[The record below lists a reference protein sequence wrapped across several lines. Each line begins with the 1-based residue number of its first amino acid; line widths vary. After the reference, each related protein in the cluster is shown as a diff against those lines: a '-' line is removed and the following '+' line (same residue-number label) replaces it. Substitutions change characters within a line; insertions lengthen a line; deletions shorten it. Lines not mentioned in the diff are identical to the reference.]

1 MLVASRSRK
10 SRMENQP
17 KSTRRRRARQGG
29 QEIMEFGMVAIFFVP
44 LILGT
49 FVTGMGLIKSLQ
61 ANLVVRDLGNMYIHG
76 GDFSSYSMQ
85 QLAQRLGVGLNL
97 QIPTF
102 GSGVTNQQT
111 NTGTNGDGTI
121 WVTQVMYIG
130 ANTDPICV
138 ATIAAG
144 HACTNQ
150 NSFVYTQ
157 QVVFG
162 SSTVASAHP
171 NTLGNAATNGVTFGA
186 GGAGLVLNTAW
197 DSTAKLPGSAQTTM
211 ASLFK
216 VSTNGQAPL
225 VDGQVVY
232 AVEGY
237 FQTPSLTLGSF
248 TSNGV
253 YARSFF

>member
-1 MLVASRSRK
+1 
-10 SRMENQP
+10 
-17 KSTRRRRARQGG
+17 
-29 QEIMEFGMVAIFFVP
+29 MEFGMVAIFFVP

-61 ANLVVRDLGNMYIHG
+61 SNLVVRDLGNIYIHG

-85 QLAQRLGVGLNL
+85 QLAQRLATGLNL
-97 QIPTF
+97 QMPAF
-102 GSGVTNQQT
+102 GTGNTNQQT
-111 NTGTNGDGTI
+111 NTGTSGDGMI
-121 WVTQVMYIG
+121 WVTQVMYVG

-144 HACTNQ
+144 HSCSNQ

-157 QVVFG
+157 QIKFG
-162 SSTVASAHP
+162 NSNVATAHP
-171 NTLGNAATNGVTFGA
+171 NTLGDAAANGATFGS
-186 GGAGLVLNTAW
+186 GGAGIVQNYAY
-197 DSTAKLPGSAQTTM
+197 DSTAKLPTAAQTNM
-211 ASLFK
+211 ANLFK

-253 YARSFF
+253 FARSFF

>member
-1 MLVASRSRK
+1 
-10 SRMENQP
+10 MEKQAT
-17 KSTRRRRARQGG
+17 STRRRRARQGG
-29 QEIMEFGMVAIFFVP
+29 QEIIEFGMVAIFFVP

-61 ANLVVRDLGNMYIHG
+61 ANLVVRDLGNIYIHG

-85 QLAQRLGVGLNL
+85 QLAQRLATGLNL
-97 QIPTF
+97 QMPAF
-102 GSGVTNQQT
+102 GTGNTNQQS
-111 NTGTNGDGTI
+111 NLGTSGDGMV
-121 WVTQVMYIG
+121 WVTQIMYIG
-130 ANTDPICV
+130 SNTDPNCV

-157 QVVFG
+157 QIKFG
-162 SSTVASAHP
+162 NSTVASAHP
-171 NTLGNAATNGVTFGA
+171 NTLGDAGANGVTFGS
-186 GGAGLVLNTAW
+186 GGAGIVQNYVY

-211 ASLFK
+211 ASLFA

-253 YARSFF
+253 FARSFF

>member
-1 MLVASRSRK
+1 
-10 SRMENQP
+10 MEKQTT
-17 KSTRRRRARQGG
+17 STRRRRARQGG

-61 ANLVVRDLGNMYIHG
+61 SNLVVRDLGNIYIHG

-85 QLAQRLGVGLNL
+85 QLAQRLATGLNL
-97 QIPTF
+97 QMPAF
-102 GSGVTNQQT
+102 GTGNTNQQS
-111 NTGTNGDGTI
+111 NTGTSGDGMI
-121 WVTQVMYIG
+121 WVTQIMYIG
-130 ANTDPICV
+130 SNTDPNCV
-138 ATIAAG
+138 AAIAAG

-157 QVVFG
+157 QIEFG
-162 SSTVASAHP
+162 NSTVAAAHP
-171 NTLGNAATNGVTFGA
+171 NTLGDAGANGVTFGS
-186 GGAGLVLNTAW
+186 GGAGIVQNFVW

-211 ASLFK
+211 ASLFA

-253 YARSFF
+253 FARSFF

>member
-1 MLVASRSRK
+1 MLQQA
-10 SRMENQP
+10 N
-17 KSTRRRRARQGG
+17 TLRRRRARQGG
-29 QEIMEFGMVAIFFVP
+29 QEMMEFGLVAIFFVP

-61 ANLVVRDLGNMYIHG
+61 ANLVIRDLGNIYIHG
-76 GDFSSYSMQ
+76 GDFSSYPMQ

-97 QIPTF
+97 QMPTF

-111 NTGTNGDGTI
+111 NTGTSGDGMI
-121 WVTQVMYIG
+121 WVTQIMYVG

-144 HACTNQ
+144 HSCTNQ

-157 QVVFG
+157 QVLFG
-162 SSTVASAHP
+162 NSTVATAHP
-171 NTLGNAATNGVTFGA
+171 NTLGDAAANGVTFGA
-186 GGAGLVLNTAW
+186 GGAGIVQNYAW
-197 DSTAKLPGSAQTTM
+197 DSTAKLPGSSQTTM
-211 ASLFK
+211 ANLFK

-237 FQTPSLTLGSF
+237 FQTPSLTLGAFS
-248 TSNGV
+248 TNGV